1 MKKESKELNP
11 VTENALLAALPSLQ
25 DEQTTEEVME
35 LLEKEKGRAKGTVTN
50 AVTILSYDP
59 LLKDGFWFN
68 ELTQRIH
75 VLKEMGWPRTNTGES
90 FCDNDLYN
98 AHLYSC
104 RVYGNFSVKIIEE
117 AIKIVANRHSY
128 HPIRDFLNS
137 LEWDGVERIRYALH
151 HFLGGE
157 QSDYSGEI
165 MRFVMMGAISRVFKP
180 GVKFDYMLCL
190 VGEQAVGK
198 SSFCRLLAVNDDWFT
213 DDLRDLE
220 KKPYEKLEGHWFI
233 ELSEMLATTNAKS
246 NEAVKS
252 FLTRQRETYRTP
264 YEKYPRDRSRQCI
277 FIGTTN
283 KMAFLPN
290 DRSGNRRFLPIQCVK
305 ADQEVFILDDE
316 KASREYIKQMWAE
329 AMVEYRKGKV
339 SLKLSEKLQKE
350 VLIQQEDFSQEDV
363 DAGMILAYMQDYTGD
378 KVCTKQLF
386 KEALGNETV
395 NPQRWQTNEIN
406 EIMNQLIRDGRL
418 TGWRYFKNPKRFGGE
433 YGKQKGWERLKNV
446 NEDASTDDDFMKV
459 PDDFVSPFE

>member
-1 MKKESKELNP
+1 MNP

-25 DEQTTEEVME
+25 DELTTEEVME

-98 AHLYSC
+98 AHLYCC

-137 LEWDGVERIRYALH
+137 LKWDGEERIRYALH
-151 HFLGGE
+151 HFLGAE
-157 QSDYSGEI
+157 QSEYSGEI

-198 SSFCRLLAVNDDWFT
+198 SSFCRLLTVNDDWFT

-264 YEKYPRDRSRQCI
+264 YEKYPRDRSRQCV
-277 FIGTTN
+277 FMGTTN

-386 KEALGNETV
+386 REALHNENV

-418 TGWRYFKNPKRFGGE
+418 TGWKYFKSPKRFGGE
-433 YGKQKGWERLKNV
+433 YGKQRGWERIKSV
-446 NEDASTDDDFMKV
+446 NKDASTDDDFMKV
-459 PDDFVSPFE
+459 PDNFVSPFE